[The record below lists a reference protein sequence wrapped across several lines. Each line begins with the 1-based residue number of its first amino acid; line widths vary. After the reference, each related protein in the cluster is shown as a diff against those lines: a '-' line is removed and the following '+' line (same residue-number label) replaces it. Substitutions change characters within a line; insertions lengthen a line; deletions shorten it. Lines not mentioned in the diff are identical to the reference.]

1 MGATYT
7 RQSSSGITDGAV
19 IEASDINAEFDQ
31 LLAAFVAASGHTHD
45 GTAAEGGPVTKLL
58 GTSITIGDATAGTD
72 ITVTFDG
79 ETSDGVLTWMED
91 EDLFKFSD
99 AINVGVDDTGYDV
112 KFFGAT
118 AGSYWLW
125 DESADGVT
133 QIGTLTVGVDDAGH
147 DVKFFGNT
155 ASAYM
160 LWDTSADDLVLA
172 GAAGID
178 LAGDIDVDGTAN
190 LDIVDIDGAVQ
201 VDSTIT
207 VGADDQGYDI
217 KFFGDTASAYMLW
230 DTSADDL
237 VLAGAAGIDL
247 AGDIDV
253 DGTANLDVVDIDGN
267 VQIDGTVTVGVDD
280 TGLDVKFFGASAG
293 AFALWDESAN
303 LLDLRGATAAGPGH
317 LKLTTGELTVV
328 DGNKLGQIDF
338 QAPLESD
345 GTDAVA
351 VAASIWAEAD
361 DTFST
366 SVNNTDIVFATG
378 KSAAATEKFR
388 FTADNEIGIAGANY
402 GTDGQVLTSGG
413 AGAAV
418 AWEDAS
424 GGAALT
430 GSTNNTV
437 VTVTGSNAI
446 QGEANFTY
454 DSTDAA
460 LTSSTSNKPVFS
472 FTNTN
477 TDANGSIIKFI
488 KDAGEA
494 GAAND
499 ISGLISFYAD
509 DADQNNQEFG
519 RITGRVVDAT
529 SGGEEGALD
538 FYVAEYDGTVTK
550 GMEIK
555 GLASD
560 GNITVDISTHD
571 GAAGGLMLGGTLVTS
586 TATELNLLDGASVVI
601 PGKVAG
607 TDFTGSLLV
616 GHSTTGT
623 LSSALRNTG
632 VGLDALDAITQG
644 DDNTTMGY
652 TAGTALTTGSSNT
665 LLGGYAGRTLSTQ
678 SNNTSV
684 GKNSMKDATGTRN
697 AALGETAL
705 EGVTGSYNVGLGYNS
720 AVNITSGSGNI
731 IIGTGNAAAADSART
746 FKVVSYDGSST
757 TNHIIS
763 DSSGNMIFAGTANAA
778 SGQLTTTGKS
788 LVMGF

>member
-1 MGATYT
+1 MGTI
-7 RQSSSGITDGAV
+7 QIDG
-19 IEASDINAEFDQ
+19 S
-31 LLAAFVAASGHTHD
+31 T
-45 GTAAEGGPVTKLL
+45 PKL
-58 GTSITIGDATAGTD
+58 TIGNATAEDAT
-72 ITVTFDG
+72 ILFDG
-79 ETSDGVLTWMED
+79 NAQDFYIAL
-91 EDLFKFSD
+91 
-99 AINVGVDDTGYDV
+99 DD
-112 KFFGAT
+112 
-118 AGSYWLW
+118 
-125 DESADGVT
+125 
-133 QIGTLTVGVDDAGH
+133 
-147 DVKFFGNT
+147 
-155 ASAYM
+155 
-160 LWDTSADDLVLA
+160 SADDLLI
-172 GAAGID
+172 GLG
-178 LAGDIDVDGTAN
+178 
-190 LDIVDIDGAVQ
+190 
-201 VDSTIT
+201 ST
-207 VGADDQGYDI
+207 VGTTPIIAIDEN
-217 KFFGDTASAYMLW
+217 KLSTFS
-230 DTSADDL
+230 
-237 VLAGAAGIDL
+237 GAI
-247 AGDIDV
+247 
-253 DGTANLDVVDIDGN
+253 
-267 VQIDGTVTVGVDD
+267 TVGVDD
-280 TGLDVKFFGASAG
+280 TGHDVKLFGASAG
-293 AFALWDESAN
+293 SYALWDESAN

-778 SGQLTTTGKS
+778 GGQLTTTGKS

>member
-31 LLAAFVAASGHTHD
+31 LLATFVAASGHTHD

-58 GTSITIGDATAGTD
+58 GTAITIGDGTSGTD

-79 ETSDGVLTWMED
+79 ESSDGVLTWMED

-351 VAASIWAEAD
+351 IAASIWAEAD

-378 KSAAATEKFR
+378 KSEAATEKFR

-437 VTVTGSNAI
+437 VTVTGSNTI

-460 LTSSTSNKPVFS
+460 LASSTSNKPVFS

-586 TATELNLLDGASVVI
+586 TATELNLLDGKAAANLTLTS
-601 PGKVAG
+601 KVEG
-607 TDFTGSLLV
+607 TDFTGGLLV

-623 LSSALRNTG
+623 LSGASNNTG
-632 VGLDALDAITQG
+632 VGIAALDALTSG
-644 DDNTTMGY
+644 DGNTCVGGS
-652 TAGTALTTGSSNT
+652 AGTVISSGSGNSIFGYLAGLT
-665 LLGGYAGRTLSTQ
+665 
-678 SNNTSV
+678 
-684 GKNSMKDATGTRN
+684 
-697 AALGETAL
+697 
-705 EGVTGSYNVGLGYNS
+705 VTGINNVFIGKKAGEIVANAHGNICIGEDS
-720 AVNITSGSGNI
+720 GNNITSGDGNLVIGYADVPSATADHQLSISSGQSS
-731 IIGTGNAAAADSART
+731 GPTWMTG
-746 FKVVSYDGSST
+746 
-757 TNHIIS
+757 
-763 DSSGNMIFAGTANAA
+763 DSSGNVIHAGTTHSAG
-778 SGQLTTTGKS
+778 GQLSTTGKS